1 MTSIQRIEKILV
13 GLLML
18 ACCALMVY
26 EPDVGFYV
34 VALIL
39 ALMMLIYALRC
50 FIFYFSMARHMVGGK
65 SLLFRGIIVLDLA
78 VFTISMVDDP
88 KMYII
93 LYLLGIHAFAGV
105 TGVLRALEARRY
117 GAPSW
122 RWSMAL
128 GIGNSRSRCWPWWRV
143 SSSPTPKIWCI
154 STPDACSIP
163 PAYRSPPPSERR
175 RSSIFSRS
183 FFSESAD

>member
-78 VFTISMVDDP
+78 VFTISMVASA
-88 KMYII
+88 I
-93 LYLLGIHAFAGV
+93 
-105 TGVLRALEARRY
+105 
-117 GAPSW
+117 
-122 RWSMAL
+122 
-128 GIGNSRSRCWPWWRV
+128 SRSRCWPWWRV

-163 PAYRSPPPSERR
+163 PACRSPPPSERR

-183 FFSESAD
+183 LFSESAN